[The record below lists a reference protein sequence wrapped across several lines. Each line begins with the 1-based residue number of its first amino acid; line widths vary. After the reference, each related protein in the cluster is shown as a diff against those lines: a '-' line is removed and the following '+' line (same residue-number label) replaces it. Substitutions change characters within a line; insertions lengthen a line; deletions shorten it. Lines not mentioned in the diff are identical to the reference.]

1 MARFREIIKTWID
14 ETVFDL
20 LVGIGILFLV
30 LFLVGAAVSS
40 NKGGWFLGLL
50 LGCVTAGVI
59 AVHMSISLDRAMDF
73 GAPGAIRKVIKS
85 SLIRFLFM
93 GIVLYIGLKVEYIPF
108 IAVFLGILTLKFAA
122 LLQPFTHRMIT
133 EKVYR

>member
-1 MARFREIIKTWID
+1 
-14 ETVFDL
+14 
-20 LVGIGILFLV
+20 
-30 LFLVGAAVSS
+30 
-40 NKGGWFLGLL
+40 
-50 LGCVTAGVI
+50 
-59 AVHMSISLDRAMDF
+59 MDF